1 MWKCLCAILL
11 YITFHSFIHSSVR
24 LSSVSLKQQNSTA
37 HLVLRVPK
45 TDRISHPAS
54 LHWLPIYLWIQYKHA
69 SLCYCCLNLTEL
81 QTVYKPTHQ
90 SSSNTSI
97 LYLPFVCMY
106 SLDQRP
112 FSYAALSVWNS
123 LPCQIGL
130 SNTQLQAILLIL
142 SLFQCV
148 CVHVGMLAEVCYDNV
163 LFFA

>member
-97 LYLPFVCMY
+97 LYLPFVCCTVCLEQ
-106 SLDQRP
+106 SP
-112 FSYAALSVWNS
+112 
-123 LPCQIGL
+123 LPDWIIKHTTSGYPVD
-130 SNTQLQAILLIL
+130 SL
-142 SLFQCV
+142 SLSMCVRACGHACRSLLWQCF
-148 CVHVGMLAEVCYDNV
+148 V
-163 LFFA
+163 LCLKWAMCWSLEK